1 MMPTTT
7 PLWIVVLNYNG
18 ADDTIRCLRSL
29 LPGVSAGAAVVV
41 VDNASLVDPGPA
53 VRDLSPD
60 VYYIRNPVNTG
71 YAGGNNTGIRYALE
85 HGAEWVCLLNNDTE
99 VAPDFA
105 AALLEQAGA
114 ADGYGVIGPLIM
126 AMNEPSTVM
135 TDGCR
140 FNPVGDPSFFV
151 RQVVA
156 PGAPLTE
163 VDIVNG
169 CCLVIS
175 AAALGR
181 VGLIDEAFFLVHE
194 ESDLCLRVQA
204 AGFKCGVFGRPLVWH
219 KGSTSFRRTG
229 NGLQRYFDARNL
241 WLLLAHDTEG
251 AKWGRAG
258 RAPLK
263 YFRYVYHR
271 YCVEHED
278 GQKVAVRALLDGVH
292 DALFGRF
299 GVRRQSRRPLVFVMR
314 VACELL
320 RLAARLKPA
329 FSRSMVVIGQRDA
342 SPGRLPRGQ

>member
-1 MMPTTT
+1 MTLAPR
-7 PLWIVVLNYNG
+7 LWIVVLNYNG
-18 ADDTIRCLRSL
+18 AEDTVRCVRSL
-29 LPGVSAGAAVVV
+29 LPSIAAGAAVVV
-41 VDNASLVDPGPA
+41 VDNASAIDPGPA
-53 VRDLSPD
+53 VRHVASEIHY
-60 VYYIRNPVNTG
+60 VRNSINTG

-105 AALLEQAGA
+105 SVLLDQARGA
-114 ADGYGVIGPLIM
+114 EGFGVIGPLIM
-126 AMNEPSTVM
+126 AMDDPQTVM

-140 FNPVGDPSFFV
+140 FNPIGDPGFFV
-151 RQVVA
+151 RHVVA

-169 CCLVIS
+169 CCLMIS
-175 AAALGR
+175 AQALER

-241 WLLLAHDTEG
+241 WLLLAHDTE
-251 AKWGRAG
+251 ARRRGRAG
-258 RAPLK
+258 RVRLK

-271 YCVEHED
+271 YCLEQED
-278 GQKVAVRALLDGVH
+278 QQEVAARGVLEGVH
-292 DALFGRF
+292 DALFGTF
-299 GVRRQSRRPLVFVMR
+299 GARAQARRPLIPAMR
-314 VACELL
+314 AACELL
-320 RLAARLKPA
+320 RVAGRFRASYSGQHAA
-329 FSRSMVVIGQRDA
+329 S
-342 SPGRLPRGQ
+342 